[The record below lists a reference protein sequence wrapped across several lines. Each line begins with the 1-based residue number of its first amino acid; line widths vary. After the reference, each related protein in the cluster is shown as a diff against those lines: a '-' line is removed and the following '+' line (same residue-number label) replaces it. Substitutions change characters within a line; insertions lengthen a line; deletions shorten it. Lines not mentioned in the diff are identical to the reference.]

1 MAWTNRQF
9 DGQVLHSAASKRPYN
24 NIMRLFACAKLK
36 PVLVNYLGTL
46 TYCMLLLQLCL
57 DSRT

>member
-9 DGQVLHSAASKRPYN
+9 DGQVLHSAASKRPY
-24 NIMRLFACAKLK
+24 IMRLFACAKLK
-36 PVLVNYLGTL
+36 PVLANYLG